1 MYLSVMTTALKN
13 IFSKLSKMPAAE
25 QNAIAALL
33 KEEIAWEKSFSS
45 SHKELSALAA
55 EAMGEYK
62 KGKTQ
67 SLKLK

>member
-1 MYLSVMTTALKN
+1 MTTALKN

-33 KEEIAWEKSFSS
+33 KEELAWGKSFASS
-45 SHKELSALAA
+45 QNELSDLAA
-55 EAMGEYK
+55 EALEEYK

-67 SLKLK
+67 PLKLK